1 MISLRKMHFIFA
13 FLLLITVLLVPAA
26 AETDTTAPVL
36 YVNVVA
42 DNGTVKVF
50 GTATDASGV
59 DRVEVKFNDA
69 GWKTANLSGNNFS
82 ITEDVNVS
90 GYHVVQ
96 VRAFD
101 TVGNPTPIN
110 TTTYYAVKKS
120 TSTEDDLSFFVRL
133 ANVKIT
139 SLNLSGNVREMEYP
153 QDFAIEFKIV
163 NDDSVSHK
171 IRYQISVNDEELTED
186 VTVRPNNDNSVDE
199 WFGASLLSVGQNRIK
214 IVVYD
219 WETKQ
224 KITDKTIT
232 LNVKAAEKSGSS
244 DDSAKETPAWLKE
257 FAEINGL
264 TVPQNNSS
272 VPNTTALEVKISQL
286 ESKISQLESAA
297 PVQTVPEKSTDWKT
311 YGLIVA
317 VALIL
322 IVGFYLY
329 RSGKLDDLIPL
340 NKKEPPADPQEDIE
354 ER

>member
-1 MISLRKMHFIFA
+1 MRKMHFVFA

-26 AETDTTAPVL
+26 AETDTTAPTL

-50 GTATDASGV
+50 GTATDESGV
-59 DRVEVKFNDA
+59 DRVEVRFD
-69 GWKTANLSGNNFS
+69 GGSWKTANLSGNNFT
-82 ITEDVNVS
+82 ITEDVNITGS
-90 GYHVVQ
+90 HVVE

-110 TTTYYAVKKS
+110 TTTYYAVKKP
-120 TSTEDDLSFFVRL
+120 TSTEDDLSFYVRL

-153 QDFAIEFKIV
+153 QDFSVEFKIA

-171 IRYQISVNDEELTED
+171 IRYQITVNDEELTED
-186 VTVRPNNDNSVDE
+186 VTIRSNNDESVDE
-199 WFGASLLSVGQNRIK
+199 RFGASLLNVGQNQIK
-214 IVVYD
+214 IAVYD

-224 KITDKTIT
+224 KIANRTIN

-244 DDSAKETPAWLKE
+244 DDPISGSEAWLKE
-257 FAEINGL
+257 FAELNGL
-264 TVPQNNSS
+264 ALPQNNTSS
-272 VPNTTALEVKISQL
+272 PNTTALEVKISQL
-286 ESKISQLESAA
+286 ESKISQLETAA
-297 PVQTVPEKSTDWKT
+297 PVQTVLENSTDWKT
-311 YGLIVA
+311 YGIIAA
-317 VALIL
+317 VTLIL

-329 RSGKLDDLIPL
+329 RSGKLDDLIQL
-340 NKKEPPADPQEDIE
+340 NKKDPPADPSEDIE